1 MRRRDFISRIAAAA
15 AVPSRNEEVPL
26 CRLAAARNIVF
37 GTEVM
42 VSDINRNPA
51 YARLIARECAI
62 LTPGIEAK
70 WPAVEPVEQEFR
82 FAPLDSIV
90 RFAEANN
97 LRVHMH
103 NLIWAVGLPAWTI
116 AALSEGRGAQVM
128 AHHIGTEAGR
138 YRGRVD
144 SWDVINE
151 LVDPRWPSAPEGI
164 CTTPW
169 RRALG
174 ADFVPAAL
182 CEAHAADPEA
192 TLLINDDDLEY
203 DAPDR
208 EKKRNIYLRLI
219 ESWLKRGVP
228 LTGFG
233 LEAHIKPWQ
242 RIAERSYRRFLSEL
256 GGFGLKLYIT
266 EFDVC
271 DRFLPADIAAR
282 DRAVAEATRNY
293 FDLVLDEP
301 AVRTVITWG
310 LYDGAT
316 WMLRDPAGQRTDGLP
331 PRPLPYDRFLQPK
344 PMRAALASS
353 FRAARHRPA

>member
-1 MRRRDFISRIAAAA
+1 MARHIA
-15 AVPSRNEEVPL
+15 
-26 CRLAAARNIVF
+26 
-37 GTEVM
+37 TEV
-42 VSDINRNPA
+42 
-51 YARLIARECAI
+51 
-62 LTPGIEAK
+62 
-70 WPAVEPVEQEFR
+70 
-82 FAPLDSIV
+82 
-90 RFAEANN
+90 
-97 LRVHMH
+97 
-103 NLIWAVGLPAWTI
+103 
-116 AALSEGRGAQVM
+116 
-128 AHHIGTEAGR
+128 GR
-138 YRGRVD
+138 YSGRVD

-151 LVDPRWPSAPEGI
+151 LVDPRWPSATDGI

-182 CEAHAADPEA
+182 REAHAADPNA

-219 ESWLKRGVP
+219 EAWLKQGVP

-233 LEAHIKPWQ
+233 MEAHIKPWE
-242 RIAERSYRRFLSEL
+242 RIAEKPYRRFLSEL
-256 GGFGLKLYIT
+256 GAFGLKLYVT

-271 DRFLPADIAAR
+271 DRLLPADIAAR
-282 DRAVAEATRNY
+282 DDAVAEATRNY

-316 WMLRDPAGQRTDGLP
+316 WMLRDQAGERADGLP
-331 PRPLPYDRFLQPK
+331 PRPLPYDAFLQPK
-344 PMRAALASS
+344 PMRAALAES
-353 FRAARHRPA
+353 FRAARHRPS